1 MIAVWQH
8 SLSSFRDRAT
18 WRKLEPG
25 LRTAIAA
32 RDLDMA
38 ACYCDRYRMTAVSPV
53 ITSIIREMKESSEPG
68 ISQLARIKRI
78 WRSVTRAHLSKLTTP
93 IKYLHAATVVF
104 PGWALCVIA
113 FDLALYYQGPPHSS
127 APVESQIL
135 SDSPVLIVSFSIS
148 ILCSLLQQ
156 AIEARV
162 LELKRIIDDLATDL
176 IIAFVE
182 DGGKAALPAYQ
193 PGNWMR
199 SGDTG
204 AAAAKSS

>member
-8 SLSSFRDRAT
+8 GLSSFRDWAT

-78 WRSVTRAHLSKLTTP
+78 WRSVGRAHLSRLRAP
-93 IKYLHAATVVF
+93 IKYLHAVAVAF
-104 PGWALCVIA
+104 PLGALCA
-113 FDLALYYQGPPHSS
+113 FAFELAPYYQGPAHSF
-127 APVESQIL
+127 ATVESVIL
-135 SDSPVLIVSFSIS
+135 SDSPILIVALSIS
-148 ILCSLLQQ
+148 VLCSLLEQV
-156 AIEARV
+156 IETRA

-176 IIAFVE
+176 VIAFVE
-182 DGGKAALPAYQ
+182 DGGKAALPAYKAGSWRQ
-193 PGNWMR
+193 FEETSAM
-199 SGDTG
+199 TQ
-204 AAAAKSS
+204 